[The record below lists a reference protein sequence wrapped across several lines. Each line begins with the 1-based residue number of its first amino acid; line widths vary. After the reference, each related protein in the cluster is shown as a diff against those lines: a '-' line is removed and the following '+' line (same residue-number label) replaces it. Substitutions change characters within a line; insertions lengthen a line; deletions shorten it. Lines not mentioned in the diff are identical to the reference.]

1 MDVDL
6 VCLNSA
12 PPELVVEA
20 LEGMPIVKED
30 EEVFNLKIRV
40 LMELLDLEE
49 NLRIILQKLLAEA
62 SRNGNS

>member
-1 MDVDL
+1 VL
-6 VCLNSA
+6 
-12 PPELVVEA
+12 EA
-20 LEGMPIVKED
+20 LEGMPIVEED

-49 NLRIILQKLLAEA
+49 NLRIISQKLLAEA

>member
-1 MDVDL
+1 M
-6 VCLNSA
+6 
-12 PPELVVEA
+12 VEA

-30 EEVFNLKIRV
+30 EEVFSLKIRI

-49 NLRIILQKLLAEA
+49 SLRIISQKLLAEA